1 MEQKD
6 RSFKVLNMKNNQSFK
21 NVNDKLNTDDLNK
34 EAKLSFVINT

>member
-21 NVNDKLNTDDLNK
+21 NVNDKLNTDDLKK